1 LALKI
6 SQYKRFCK
14 EKNIVDKS
22 LEQRLDLLQKQL
34 AALSPAVYKDNANV
48 NSISRIVNEI
58 GKAVG
63 NLKTGEENDWAEL
76 NTQFKNLVEDYIDE
90 VQRIRTTSITLK

>member
-1 LALKI
+1 MFKN
-6 SQYKRFCK
+6 K
-14 EKNIVDKS
+14 EGSI
-22 LEQRLDLLQKQL
+22 
-34 AALSPAVYKDNANV
+34 
-48 NSISRIVNEI
+48 SISRIVNEI